1 MPADCRECSLLF
13 PTTTSNK
20 ARPSPMQT
28 MQVSQLH
35 YLPLTLPFFSILAG
49 VFLVLVI
56 MVQINAF
63 QFAYMRLG
71 MSARSAL
78 FLLLASLL
86 GSYIN
91 IPVAELG
98 QERIISGQ
106 EIDFFGLR
114 YVVPVVVNWPG
125 TVIAVN
131 VGGALIPGATSF
143 YLLARS
149 GLWLQGCW

>member
-1 MPADCRECSLLF
+1 
-13 PTTTSNK
+13 
-20 ARPSPMQT
+20 MQT

-56 MVQINAF
+56 MVQINAL

-98 QERIISGQ
+98 LQGYV
-106 EIDFFGLR
+106 GLALGVEHR
-114 YVVPVVVNWPG
+114 LVVV
-125 TVIAVN
+125 
-131 VGGALIPGATSF
+131 
-143 YLLARS
+143 LLQHLLDSRYE
-149 GLWLQGCW
+149 QP

>member
-20 ARPSPMQT
+20 ARTSPMQT
-28 MQVSQLH
+28 TQVSQLH

-71 MSARSAL
+71 M
-78 FLLLASLL
+78 
-86 GSYIN
+86 
-91 IPVAELG
+91 
-98 QERIISGQ
+98 
-106 EIDFFGLR
+106 
-114 YVVPVVVNWPG
+114 
-125 TVIAVN
+125 
-131 VGGALIPGATSF
+131 
-143 YLLARS
+143 
-149 GLWLQGCW
+149 